1 MMDEKI
7 TGTALDIV
15 AFLMSDAADKKAV
28 YDLTLHQEKKRRT
41 LSQNAY
47 YWQLLEKIAVKSHE
61 SKAKIHN
68 INLRHLGLVLRIE
81 DRPVYIL
88 LPDSEKAENEAL
100 NAITYH
106 LAPRKETKV
115 GTDGKTYRWYVMLRG
130 SSEMNVEEMSALVDL
145 AVQDAAGLGIEVL
158 SPDELEN
165 MRRLEK
171 EAKSETLRNRSGNH
185 GLH

>member
-7 TGTALDIV
+7 TGTALDIM
-15 AFLMSDAADKKAV
+15 AFLMSDAADKKAI

-81 DRPVYIL
+81 DKPVYIL

-106 LAPRKETKV
+106 LSPRKETKI

-130 SSEMNVEEMSALVDL
+130 SSEMDVKEMSVLVDF
-145 AVQDAAGLGIEVL
+145 AVQDAKALGIEVL
-158 SPDELEN
+158 SPDELERIRQLELEQEKK
-165 MRRLEK
+165 RRK
-171 EAKSETLRNRSGNH
+171 NETL
-185 GLH
+185 